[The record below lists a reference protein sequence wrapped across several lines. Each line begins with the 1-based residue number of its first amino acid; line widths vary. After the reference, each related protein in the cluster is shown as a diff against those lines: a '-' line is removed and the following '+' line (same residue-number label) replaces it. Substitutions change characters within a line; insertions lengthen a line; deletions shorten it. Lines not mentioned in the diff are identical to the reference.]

1 MNSLLV
7 QLSKNELSILLS
19 ALNYLSTREEKQLHH
34 EYGSILRLYNKLE
47 KQLKATR
54 KALKKKALKL
64 IDAEVRCRRL
74 EVLIEN
80 RYWERRQKEKV

>member
-34 EYGSILRLYNKLE
+34 EYGSILRVYNILE
-47 KQLKATR
+47 KHYDDVVKTEDCACNPTT
-54 KALKKKALKL
+54 
-64 IDAEVRCRRL
+64 
-74 EVLIEN
+74 
-80 RYWERRQKEKV
+80 EKTDE

>member
-47 KQLKATR
+47 KHYDDVVKTENCACNPTTE
-54 KALKKKALKL
+54 K
-64 IDAEVRCRRL
+64 IDG
-74 EVLIEN
+74 
-80 RYWERRQKEKV
+80 

>member
-7 QLSKNELSILLS
+7 QLSKNELYIILS

-47 KQLKATR
+47 KHYDDVVKT
-54 KALKKKALKL
+54 
-64 IDAEVRCRRL
+64 
-74 EVLIEN
+74 EN
-80 RYWERRQKEKV
+80 CACNPTTEKTDG

>member
-34 EYGSILRLYNKLE
+34 HYGSILRLYNKLE
-47 KQLKATR
+47 KHYDDVVKT
-54 KALKKKALKL
+54 
-64 IDAEVRCRRL
+64 
-74 EVLIEN
+74 EN
-80 RYWERRQKEKV
+80 CACNPTTEKTDE

>member
-19 ALNYLSTREEKQLHH
+19 DLNYLSTREEKQLHH

-47 KQLKATR
+47 KHYDDVVKTEDCACNPTT
-54 KALKKKALKL
+54 
-64 IDAEVRCRRL
+64 
-74 EVLIEN
+74 
-80 RYWERRQKEKV
+80 EKTDG

>member
-47 KQLKATR
+47 KHYDDVVKTEDCACNPT
-54 KALKKKALKL
+54 
-64 IDAEVRCRRL
+64 
-74 EVLIEN
+74 
-80 RYWERRQKEKV
+80 KEKTNE

>member
-34 EYGSILRLYNKLE
+34 QYGSILKLFNKLE
-47 KQLKATR
+47 KQYNDVVKTEDCACNP
-54 KALKKKALKL
+54 
-64 IDAEVRCRRL
+64 I
-74 EVLIEN
+74 
-80 RYWERRQKEKV
+80 KEKTNE

>member
-47 KQLKATR
+47 KNYDDVVKT
-54 KALKKKALKL
+54 
-64 IDAEVRCRRL
+64 
-74 EVLIEN
+74 EN
-80 RYWERRQKEKV
+80 CACNPTTEKTDG

>member
-34 EYGSILRLYNKLE
+34 EYGSILRVYNKLE
-47 KQLKATR
+47 KHYDDVVKT
-54 KALKKKALKL
+54 
-64 IDAEVRCRRL
+64 
-74 EVLIEN
+74 EN
-80 RYWERRQKEKV
+80 CACNPTTEKTDE

>member
-34 EYGSILRLYNKLE
+34 QYGSILRLYNKLE
-47 KQLKATR
+47 KNYDDVVKT
-54 KALKKKALKL
+54 
-64 IDAEVRCRRL
+64 
-74 EVLIEN
+74 EN
-80 RYWERRQKEKV
+80 CACNPTTEKTDG

>member
-7 QLSKNELSILLS
+7 QLSKNEQSILLS

-47 KQLKATR
+47 KNYDDVVKT
-54 KALKKKALKL
+54 
-64 IDAEVRCRRL
+64 
-74 EVLIEN
+74 EN
-80 RYWERRQKEKV
+80 CACNPTTEKTDG

>member
-19 ALNYLSTREEKQLHH
+19 ALNYFSTREEKQLHH

-47 KQLKATR
+47 KNYDDVVKT
-54 KALKKKALKL
+54 
-64 IDAEVRCRRL
+64 
-74 EVLIEN
+74 EN
-80 RYWERRQKEKV
+80 CACNPTTEKTDG